1 MFALKNPGRGVCGA
15 HVLSKKTLVSGV
27 FPCALSKTL
36 MRVVL
41 AVVALK
47 KALGGTRVDW
57 VRSQKP
63 WTGQYST
70 DLYWRVLCLE
80 LGYPERFLPNNL
92 ENSRF

>member
-1 MFALKNPGRGVCGA
+1 MFSL
-15 HVLSKKTLVSGV
+15 KKTLVSGV
-27 FPCALSKTL
+27 FPWALSKTL

-41 AVVALK
+41 SVVALK

-70 DLYWRVLCLE
+70 DLYWGPRVLCLE
-80 LGYPERFLPNNL
+80 LGYPDRF
-92 ENSRF
+92 